1 LFTVNYLPGLGPQY
15 AKHFAELADVLQDWS
30 NGATPPLL
38 KREKRS
44 PSLTSLE
51 SRAIANIILAVE
63 AIRASHVSL
72 SDFQKDI
79 GDNSEAISEVLR
91 EFKPLKQWVNERSMA
106 SNAEEKIEEWQR
118 DFSRKSNP
126 RGVGANEAATEL
138 LTAGRQKINEYA
150 IKNDIGALHEI
161 ARRCAKWAISDAT
174 GMGVG

>member
-118 DFSRKSNP
+118 DFS
-126 RGVGANEAATEL
+126 TEL

>member
-1 LFTVNYLPGLGPQY
+1 MYFRIG
-15 AKHFAELADVLQDWS
+15 AMEL
-30 NGATPPLL
+30 PPLL

-118 DFSRKSNP
+118 DFS
-126 RGVGANEAATEL
+126 TEL